1 MILGNIFAATEKKN
15 NPKQLYGILVILFQT
30 EKKKIKFHGMKMLK
44 PYQMF
49 LGFKSNVSKFRAG
62 EATLR
67 ITFVGLR
74 GELSPPPIPCQGKHG
89 HLCDQFGSQPH
100 QEAFT
105 AVKQYLF
112 EIQTAYKIAKITCL
126 LETRSIENNSEL

>member
-1 MILGNIFAATEKKN
+1 
-15 NPKQLYGILVILFQT
+15 
-30 EKKKIKFHGMKMLK
+30 MLK

-49 LGFKSNVSKFRAG
+49 HGFKSDVSKFRVG
-62 EATLR
+62 EVTLR
-67 ITFVGLR
+67 ITFVGL
-74 GELSPPPIPCQGKHG
+74 GGVIPPSHPLPRQTQ
-89 HLCDQFGSQPH
+89 HLCDRFGSQPH

-112 EIQTAYKIAKITCL
+112 EIQTAYEIAKITCL